1 MLSHR
6 PCLATLNNLLTM
18 LPPALQP
25 SEQEEAPPSTLSQPG
40 EHRSTAA
47 PEGALLPPPEQSPP
61 TDGALP
67 PPEQSPPADDAL
79 PQVTN
84 ANEQQQPAADS
95 VVGLE
100 GCDGEDE
107 EGVHDGARAA
117 QPGSLNQPD
126 SMSGGE
132 ALDPDS
138 GNSGG
143 SGAGHPASLQQQP
156 GSLNP
161 DPAAGGSHP
170 GSLNPDPG
178 GSESQRGGTL
188 PDSYSGCL
196 PELRREANRIHKG
209 GCGLGGGVW
218 LKAEGEEVG

>member
-1 MLSHR
+1 
-6 PCLATLNNLLTM
+6 M
-18 LPPALQP
+18 LPR
-25 SEQEEAPPSTLSQPG
+25 PG
-40 EHRSTAA
+40 ERLSTVT
-47 PEGALLPPPEQSPP
+47 PRGVSLP
-61 TDGALP
+61 L
-67 PPEQSPPADDAL
+67 PEQSPPAVDAL
-79 PQVTN
+79 PQEVP

-100 GCDGEDE
+100 GCEGKEE
-107 EGVHDGARAA
+107 EGEKEGVRDDARVAR
-117 QPGSLNQPD
+117 PSSLNQPD
-126 SMSGGE
+126 STAGGE
-132 ALDPDS
+132 ALDPD
-138 GNSGG
+138 SGG

-209 GCGLGGGVW
+209 GCGLGGGD
-218 LKAEGEEVG
+218 G